1 MIEPYQ
7 LEYIST
13 LCKDWIELE
22 KEIKI
27 PEKTWNLK
35 KVDDPITWRGMLFSI
50 QKENLLKEKY
60 FKNII
65 SLHLFLFIF
74 I

>member
-7 LEYIST
+7 LESIST

-65 SLHLFLFIF
+65 YFYLYK
-74 I
+74 